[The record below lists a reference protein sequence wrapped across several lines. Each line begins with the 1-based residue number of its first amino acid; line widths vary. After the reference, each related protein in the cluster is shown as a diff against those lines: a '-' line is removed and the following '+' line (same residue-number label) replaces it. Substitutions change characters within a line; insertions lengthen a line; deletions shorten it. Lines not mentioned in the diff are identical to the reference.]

1 MKIYQFIKVTL
12 LIFVLSSNLMLG
24 QKNDAPIIK
33 NKCFTKQ
40 KETAVDLQILQL
52 QPNIAQTII
61 ENCRDFPP
69 ADSLET
75 GAFFRFAAF

>member
-1 MKIYQFIKVTL
+1 MKIYKFIKVTL

-24 QKNDAPIIK
+24 QKNDAPIVK
-33 NKCFTKQ
+33 KRCFAKQ
-40 KETAVDLQILQL
+40 KEAAVDLQILQL

-61 ENCRDFPP
+61 ETCQEFPS